1 MEAIGEYA
9 PGMLKIGDTAPPFTL
24 PDPEGKMVT
33 LAQLLQVG
41 PILLYFYPADFTL
54 ICTRQ
59 ACLYRDCTP
68 ALKELGIQIVGISRQ
83 DPESKVRFADEYKL
97 GFTLLSDVTGT
108 VTKAYGATF
117 LGGIFVRRIAFVI
130 QADGRI
136 SDKVES
142 LFSLEKHERLVREMI
157 QRRKA

>member
-1 MEAIGEYA
+1 
-9 PGMLKIGDTAPPFTL
+9 MLKIGDTAPPFTL
-24 PDPEGKMVT
+24 PDPDRQMVT
-33 LAQLLQVG
+33 LAQLLQAG

-59 ACLYRDCTP
+59 ACMYRDCT
-68 ALKELGIQIVGISRQ
+68 AELQELGIQVVGISRQ
-83 DPESKVRFADEYKL
+83 DPESKVRFADEHKL
-97 GFTLLSDVTGT
+97 GFTLLSDMSGEVTR
-108 VTKAYGATF
+108 AYGATF

-130 QADGRI
+130 QTDGRI

-157 QRRKA
+157 LRPKA

>member
-1 MEAIGEYA
+1 M
-9 PGMLKIGDTAPPFTL
+9 
-24 PDPEGKMVT
+24 
-33 LAQLLQVG
+33 
-41 PILLYFYPADFTL
+41 LYFYPADFTL

-68 ALKELGIQIVGISRQ
+68 QLKELGIQIVGISRQ
-83 DPESKVRFADEYKL
+83 DPESKIRFAHVHKL
-97 GFTLLSDVTGT
+97 GFTLLSDVSGT

-130 QADGRI
+130 QVDGRI